1 MKQIRCNYEVAD
13 RIKAVCV
20 LSKKPISRIQR
31 ECKVGKHTVRNW
43 INGTSMPNSESLRLF
58 CIHNNVSA
66 DWILGIKEGN
76 R

>member
-1 MKQIRCNYEVAD
+1 MPSINYEVAD
-13 RIKAVCV
+13 RIKAVCE
-20 LSKKPISRIQR
+20 LSKKSIAQIQK

-43 INGTSMPNSESLRLF
+43 INGICMPNSESLRLF

-66 DWILGIKEGN
+66 DWILGIREAS